1 MSEAR
6 ATGGTRSRQHPA
18 VAERRRQVV
27 RARGRRRRS
36 GAMFVVVTAAAVV
49 GLYWLLTGPLLAI
62 QNVSVSGYDRDD
74 RAELARA
81 LQDAAD
87 QGTVL
92 SPPVGPLQAAA
103 HRFPWVESI
112 SVSRDWPR
120 GLAIH
125 VVEAEA
131 VAVAASREGA
141 VLVSEQGRVL
151 GPVTEN
157 AGVGWLR
164 LEGSPPP
171 VGESLPDAP
180 RAALELVAAAGPDV
194 GRRIRALRV
203 DRTGSLVGRLTHGP
217 GLRLGA
223 PERLAAKA
231 RALGLLLAALPTDE
245 QEAASYID
253 LTVPENPA
261 VGGDYVSTSG

>member
-1 MSEAR
+1 
-6 ATGGTRSRQHPA
+6 
-18 VAERRRQVV
+18 VARRRRVA

-36 GAMFVVVTAAAVV
+36 GALFVVVTAAAVV

-62 QNVSVSGYDRDD
+62 QGVSLSGYDRDD
-74 RAELARA
+74 RTELARA

-87 QGTVL
+87 RGTVL

-112 SVSRDWPR
+112 SVARDWPR
-120 GLAIH
+120 GLAIR
-125 VVEAEA
+125 VVEATP

-141 VLVSEQGRVL
+141 VLVSERGRVL

-164 LEGSPPP
+164 LPESPPP
-171 VGESLPDAP
+171 VGESLPDGA
-180 RAALELVAAAGPDV
+180 RAALEFVAAADAEV
-194 GRRIRALRV
+194 GRRVRALQI
-203 DRTGSLVGRLTHGP
+203 DRSGALVGRLTHGP
-217 GLRLGA
+217 ELRLGA
-223 PERLAAKA
+223 PERLPAKA
-231 RALGLLLAALPTDE
+231 RALGLVLAALPADE

-261 VGGDYVSTSG
+261 VGGDYVSTTD